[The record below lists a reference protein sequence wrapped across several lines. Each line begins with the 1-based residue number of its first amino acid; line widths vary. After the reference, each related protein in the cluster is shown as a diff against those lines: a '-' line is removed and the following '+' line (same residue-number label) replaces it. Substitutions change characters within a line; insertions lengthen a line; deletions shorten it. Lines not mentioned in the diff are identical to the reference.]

1 MTMSTRR
8 LEAFSDGVFAIIIT
22 IMVLEF
28 KVPKGHNFDSLR
40 PLLPT
45 FVSYILSFVLVA
57 NYWNN
62 HHYLLQLADRVNGKI
77 LWANAHLLFW
87 LSLTPVA
94 TSWMGENDSYPV
106 PVAMYGVLQLGCGMA
121 FLILTRA
128 LLDNHDSESLLATV
142 VGTGNKEKISVII
155 YLISMPLAFV
165 NSWLAFACYFLVA
178 TMWLLPDRRIEK
190 VAEKNG

>member
-1 MTMSTRR
+1 MSTGR

-28 KVPKGHNFDSLR
+28 KVPKGHDLSSLR
-40 PLLPT
+40 PMLPT
-45 FVSYILSFVLVA
+45 FISYVLSFVLVA

-62 HHYLLQLADRVNGKI
+62 HHHLLQMADRVNGKI

-106 PVAMYGVLQLGCGMA
+106 PVAFYGVLQLGCGMA

-128 LLDNHDSESLLATV
+128 LLMNHASESLLATV
-142 VGTGNKEKISVII
+142 VGTGMKEKASVII
-155 YLISMPLAFV
+155 YLISLPLAFV
-165 NSWLAFACYFLVA
+165 NSWLAFFCYFTVA
-178 TMWLLPDRRIEK
+178 TMWLIPDRRIEK
-190 VAEKNG
+190 VVKTRD